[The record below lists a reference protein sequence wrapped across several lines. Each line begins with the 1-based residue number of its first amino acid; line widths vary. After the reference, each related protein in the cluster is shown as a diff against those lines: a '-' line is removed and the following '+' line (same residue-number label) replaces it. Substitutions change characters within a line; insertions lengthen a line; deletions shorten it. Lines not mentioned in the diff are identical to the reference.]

1 MTSMLSR
8 ECVVR
13 MGARR
18 IVLGAAEL
26 AQVSQTTINNT
37 DDLTER
43 EALKE
48 IKRHLDA
55 AAAAAKVLAD
65 SVQTRLAKQ

>member
-1 MTSMLSR
+1 MSMLSR
-8 ECVVR
+8 ECAVR

-18 IVLGAAEL
+18 IVLGASEL
-26 AQVSQTTINNT
+26 AEVSQTTINNT
-37 DDLTER
+37 EDLSER

-48 IKRHLDA
+48 IKQHLDA
-55 AAAAAKVLAD
+55 AAEAAKTLAD